1 MMIEL
6 GKRYLTRSG
15 SVIGPLTKSPPLYQD
30 TWPYAAYRPDTGAI
44 VTFLPDGRVA
54 DWNEDRH
61 DIVAEFSAPVVNDY
75 KQDQGKPPM
84 LEALLPFYPALR
96 ALAAMM
102 NDMKAKHKLEGAK
115 DPFNE
120 WRQLPNAKA
129 RLMNAA
135 GGHLL
140 QGPWKINE
148 KDGNHLHAVHALFG
162 LLAGITIHVE
172 ETK

>member
-1 MMIEL
+1 MSE
-6 GKRYLTRSG
+6 
-15 SVIGPLTKSPPLYQD
+15 
-30 TWPYAAYRPDTGAI
+30 
-44 VTFLPDGRVA
+44 
-54 DWNEDRH
+54 
-61 DIVAEFSAPVVNDY
+61 VNDY

-84 LEALLPFYPALR
+84 LDALVPFYPALR

-172 ETK
+172 ETKPATKTVWVVWQEKTGTYCRTFGEGTTAKLAEARHYDRMADALAHAAIGDWQVKQVSV

>member
-1 MMIEL
+1 MS
-6 GKRYLTRSG
+6 T
-15 SVIGPLTKSPPLYQD
+15 
-30 TWPYAAYRPDTGAI
+30 
-44 VTFLPDGRVA
+44 
-54 DWNEDRH
+54 
-61 DIVAEFSAPVVNDY
+61 VNDY
-75 KQDQGKPPM
+75 KKDQDKPPM
-84 LEALLPFYPALR
+84 LDALVPFYPALR

-102 NDMKAKHKLEGAK
+102 SDMKAKHKLEGAK

-140 QGPWKINE
+140 QGPWKVNE

-172 ETK
+172 ENKPATKAVWVVWDPTTDDYCLGVGDGTTKNASDAMKYEHRIQADSHAQFAPRWQVKQVIV